1 MAHRSLLSLTL
12 VLAGLFATGEAARA
26 QSAACQRYRAELASL
41 GSGGSRMLGAA
52 HQQRAEIARMSGYYH
67 SSGCSQGGFF
77 FGPPPECSA
86 IAQRLQAMQ
95 ANYGRLASQSHD
107 SGARRRQLIAA
118 IQQACQPQREGRLE
132 VKPARE
138 PVEKPLVEKVRRT
151 RTDEEESRPRRSL
164 SGDRLKPLVEKP
176 RRASTDGDESR
187 PRRRLGG
194 GRLVCVRTCDGSF
207 FPLSNAPDGRSGADK
222 MCQALC
228 PGAETAA
235 YSMPSGEDT
244 ELDRAVSLK
253 GKPYTRLAAAFKFQK
268 SFDPSCSCRK
278 DGQTWAQALT
288 RAEKMLGPQRGD
300 IIVTARKAEE
310 LSRPKIALA
319 AKRGRDKNLKLGKPL
334 NVETTGSVLAPAQ
347 AAAAK
352 TSETTESR
360 THAEDIASIPT
371 ASRASAGIGPKSI
384 EGAKVL
390 DQTDGPKHELTD
402 DQGGKRTVRI
412 VAPTIIPVP
421 AQVQA
426 STP

>member
-1 MAHRSLLSLTL
+1 MVHRSLLSLTA

-41 GSGGSRMLGAA
+41 GSGGSRMSGAA

-77 FGPPPECSA
+77 FGLPPECSA

-95 ANYGRLASQSHD
+95 ASYGRLASQSHD
-107 SGARRRQLIAA
+107 SGGRRRQLIAA
-118 IQQACQPQREGRLE
+118 TQHACQPQREARLE

-138 PVEKPLVEKVRRT
+138 PVEKPLVEEVRRT
-151 RTDEEESRPRRSL
+151 RTDEE
-164 SGDRLKPLVEKP
+164 K
-176 RRASTDGDESR
+176 SR

-268 SFDPSCSCRK
+268 SVDPSCSCKK

-288 RAEKMLGPQRGD
+288 RAERMLRRHRGD
-300 IIVTARKAEE
+300 IIVTVQKAEE

-319 AKRGRDKNLKLGKPL
+319 AKRSRDKNLKVGKPRD
-334 NVETTGSVLAPAQ
+334 VET
-347 AAAAK
+347 
-352 TSETTESR
+352 
-360 THAEDIASIPT
+360 
-371 ASRASAGIGPKSI
+371 
-384 EGAKVL
+384 
-390 DQTDGPKHELTD
+390 
-402 DQGGKRTVRI
+402 
-412 VAPTIIPVP
+412 
-421 AQVQA
+421 
-426 STP
+426 